1 MHPAGC
7 LGAVMGPLSQQ
18 PHFIQGLASTYSE
31 EHITGV
37 PKSHAVRNE
46 TKNEPDAHLA
56 KRNETKPKWAKCSI
70 RETETKH
77 KTTPMPT
84 SRNRNETQN
93 KSDAHLVRN
102 ETNETEMGEIDLEA
116 PFRFIR
122 FFSVLSVTLCTVH
135 TWQLLKHLE
144 IVGYFRRKSGEFI
157 DFDAIIRM
165 NRRGCGSLRNVIRAL
180 QMCP

>member
-18 PHFIQGLASTYSE
+18 PHFIQGQASTYSE

-56 KRNETKPKWAKCSI
+56 KRNETKPKRNTKQLQCPL

-77 KTTPMPT
+77 KTSPMPT
-84 SRNRNETQN
+84 LCETKQT
-93 KSDAHLVRN
+93 KPKWAKL
-102 ETNETEMGEIDLEA
+102 I
-116 PFRFIR
+116 
-122 FFSVLSVTLCTVH
+122 
-135 TWQLLKHLE
+135 
-144 IVGYFRRKSGEFI
+144 
-157 DFDAIIRM
+157 
-165 NRRGCGSLRNVIRAL
+165 
-180 QMCP
+180 